1 MFGWGRWSDI
11 VEHCQLSKKLAEREV
26 EEVARAVLALAA
38 SSYNGDDKV
47 KQFIWELI
55 TPPEFTHE
63 LHHLQGVNGT
73 GNRKETKKS
82 KRGRE
87 SESPPPIEEGREWVI
102 ALDGLLTDD
111 NFRRH
116 VMTHANKL
124 LGRVRVLN
132 YLRTEILADWLD
144 HIKDDVPSADYE
156 LDVPVIEG
164 EPPAPWWEEEADKS
178 LLVGIFKHGYDRY
191 SLIRNDP
198 SLVFLDKVGPA
209 DDKALMADLME
220 GESKPNCGGAD
231 GDKDYKPKH
240 KNLFEEQEQLLEG
253 AGQRSESAEPMPV
266 GAATPPIAAAAGEN
280 AGAVEK
286 VEAGAKEAE
295 AVTAPV
301 VANEAEKTPQAA
313 KSPEGVKEE
322 AVAVSTEQSGAADC
336 CKPPTQETP
345 AQDGQQQ
352 QQQVAPLIQYAPW
365 PSPADL
371 NKRFRMIIAAYQRIF
386 RRAAARAQRMNKN
399 RVQRQITERWTKREE
414 SDFYRAVSTFG
425 TEMAPSGQ
433 FKWDRFRL
441 VAKLDKKTDVSLTNY
456 YIAFRAM
463 CERTCRR
470 TTIPDEDLP
479 AVYVEQISEDRASRT
494 LFRIQLLDR
503 IRRECLVH
511 PNLEK
516 RLKHCQTSPDL
527 PIWWIPG
534 KHDKELLMGMHRHGL
549 SRCEIHI
556 LNDPDLSFGA
566 AMKAAQKTAPRI
578 RIKSIEPK
586 EPENAEAETKPAK
599 EESKTG
605 EDEAGK
611 DGESPE
617 EKIETKA
624 EENGTNEAMETEAEV
639 TENGVEKEEKEE
651 EKMETEVTKEEKSPE
666 GEVTKEE
673 TEKTECE
680 REEEDPSI
688 PVIEVASE
696 AEKQMLEAEF
706 IQQQA
711 LNRWPKDKIL
721 MQRAEHVC
729 FCIIQGEWPTPKL
742 LNSMMNLTGV
752 GGGSGAASVGG
763 ATGIDSPRLSDSP
776 QSDYPHRP
784 TNKGSK
790 FRGRPQ
796 SRTQFTPPNST
807 LDAIQNS
814 QQERFRE

>member
-1 MFGWGRWSDI
+1 MFGWGRWNDI
-11 VEHCQLSKKLAEREV
+11 IEHCQLNKKVAEREV
-26 EEVARAVLALAA
+26 EEVARAVLSLAA
-38 SSYNGDDKV
+38 SCYNGDDKV

-63 LHHLQGVNGT
+63 LHHVHHVAK
-73 GNRKETKKS
+73 KETKK

-111 NFRRH
+111 SFRKH
-116 VMTHANKL
+116 VVTHANKL

-144 HIKDDVPSADYE
+144 HIKDDVPSTDYE

-164 EPPAPWWEEEADKS
+164 EPPGPWWDEEADKS

-198 SLVFLDKVGPA
+198 SLVFLNKVGPA

-220 GESKPNCGGAD
+220 GESKPMCGPD

-240 KNLFEEQEQLLEG
+240 KNLFEEQEQILEG
-253 AGQRSESAEPMPV
+253 VVRVDSPGM
-266 GAATPPIAAAAGEN
+266 ATNGLISSPAHIE
-280 AGAVEK
+280 EK
-286 VEAGAKEAE
+286 PANSP
-295 AVTAPV
+295 APV
-301 VANEAEKTPQAA
+301 VAPNRTPPAVPPAA
-313 KSPEGVKEE
+313 PVTAPIG
-322 AVAVSTEQSGAADC
+322 EQTGE
-336 CKPPTQETP
+336 PPVEVETP
-345 AQDGQQQ
+345 
-352 QQQVAPLIQYAPW
+352 LIHYQPW
-365 PSPADL
+365 PTPADL

-425 TEMAPSGQ
+425 TEMDSKIGQ

-441 VAKLDKKTDVSLTNY
+441 VAKLDKKTDLSLTNY

-503 IRRECLVH
+503 IRRECLIH

-516 RLKHCQTSPDL
+516 RLKLCQTSPDL

-578 RIKSIEPK
+578 RIKSIENPDSGADNK
-586 EPENAEAETKPAK
+586 EVTAEADTDGAADTAGDVPAN
-599 EESKTG
+599 S
-605 EDEAGK
+605 D
-611 DGESPE
+611 SPS
-617 EKIETKA
+617 
-624 EENGTNEAMETEAEV
+624 NEAKKSDS
-639 TENGVEKEEKEE
+639 EKL
-651 EKMETEVTKEEKSPE
+651 
-666 GEVTKEE
+666 
-673 TEKTECE
+673 TEKTETDE
-680 REEEDPSI
+680 KMEVDEKPTKSPEILEDKKSPEVKSEKSNPASPSEEIPEIEDPSI
-688 PVIEVASE
+688 PVIEVATE

-706 IQQQA
+706 IQQQS

-742 LNSMMNLTGV
+742 LNSMMNIASVGV
-752 GGGSGAASVGG
+752 GGSGGGGAAAGGDRSSVGG
-763 ATGIDSPRLSDSP
+763 SGGGGSVGAGQPVGGQTNIDSPRMSDSP

-784 TNKGSK
+784 TNKGTK
-790 FRGRPQ
+790 IRGRPQ

-807 LDAIQNS
+807 LDALQNS
-814 QQERFRE
+814 QQLAGSNIILPFLLIFREKKLLKTKKVDSR